1 MDFVEEV
8 EKYLGKSIDVLIVN
22 NKVPELDKE
31 SLENLKQNI
40 SVQ

>member
-1 MDFVEEV
+1 VKEV